1 MALPKGHGDSMDARS
16 SEAPHGIFAAVLTP
30 FTHRLEPDTALFVA
44 HCRWLLHHGCDG
56 LVPIGT
62 TGEGN
67 SLSVAQRLTLIAAA
81 AGSGLPMAKFI
92 IGSGSCSLADAVE
105 VTRAAVGAGAA
116 GVLVLP
122 PFYYKEPSEDGLFA
136 FYSELIQRVGD
147 NRLRVYLYHF
157 PQLSTVPI
165 TAPLIGRLMVAYPE
179 TVAGL
184 KDSSGDWSY
193 SAKLL
198 KEFPGFGVFTGS
210 EQFLLANLRAG
221 GVGCIAANVNLTAP
235 LAHAVY
241 QDWRGADADRLQQ
254 ELDKSRIA
262 FQDCPF
268 PAAHK
273 HLMHAISGN
282 AGWLNMLP
290 PNHPLAA
297 HRVRELIERLSAL
310 PSMKSILGGSTAKES
325 NR

>member
-1 MALPKGHGDSMDARS
+1 MDARS
-16 SEAPHGIFAAVLTP
+16 SESPRGVFAAALTP
-30 FTHRLEPDTALFVA
+30 FTQALEPDTALFVA
-44 HCRWLLHHGCDG
+44 HCRWLLDNGCDG

-67 SLSVAQRLTLIAAA
+67 SLSVRQRLGLIDAA

-92 IGSGSCSLADAVE
+92 IGSGSCALADAVE
-105 VTRAAVGAGAA
+105 VTRAAVQAGAA

-136 FYSELIQRVGD
+136 FYSELIQRLGD
-147 NRLRVYLYHF
+147 NRLHLYLYHF

-165 TAPLIGRLMVAYPE
+165 TASLIARLMAAYPE
-179 TVAGL
+179 TIAGL

-193 SAKLL
+193 SAQLL
-198 KEFPGFGVFTGS
+198 REFPGLGVFTGS

-221 GVGCIAANVNLTAP
+221 GVGCISANVNITAP

-241 QDWRGADADRLQQ
+241 QAWRGGDADRLQKA
-254 ELDKSRIA
+254 LDDTRVVL
-262 FQDCPF
+262 QDYPF

-273 HLMHAISGN
+273 HLMSALSAN
-282 AGWLNMLP
+282 PGWINILP
-290 PNHPLAA
+290 PNRPLAA
-297 HRVRELIERLSAL
+297 PPARELIERLGAL
-310 PSMKSILGGSTAKES
+310 ASMKPILGGSAGTKS
-325 NR
+325 NT